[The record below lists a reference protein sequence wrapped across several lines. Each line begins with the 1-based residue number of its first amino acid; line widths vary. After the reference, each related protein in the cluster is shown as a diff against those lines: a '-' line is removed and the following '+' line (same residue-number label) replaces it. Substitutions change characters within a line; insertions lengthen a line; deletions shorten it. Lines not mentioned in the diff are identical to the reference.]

1 MELLK
6 EIVLVFIEMAPYLVF
21 GFLFAG
27 VLHVFVKKEVI
38 LKHLGASSLGA
49 VIKASLFGVPLP
61 LCSCSVIPTAISL
74 KKSGASNASVLS
86 FLLSTPLT
94 GVDSIVATYG
104 VLGPVFAVF
113 RPIAAFCIGIIGG
126 IVALVIK
133 TDETV
138 REAELENCCSNGD
151 ASQKKSSIESCCSE
165 GDVADDSCGAPK
177 EALPQT
183 EQKSCCSS
191 EPVTAASCCSDAG
204 EVKEGQPIPW
214 VLRVVESIK
223 EIWTYAFK
231 TLLDDIALPLIVGV
245 IISGVIS
252 WALPDNFFGD
262 LALPTIVQMILMI
275 VVGMPIYI
283 CATASLPIGAALL
296 LKGLSPGVIFVF
308 LAAGPVTNSATIAL
322 IIKQFGKKFFA
333 LYFGVIA
340 VLSIAFGLLLD
351 GIIEIFDLVIDPM
364 MGHHG
369 DHGPSVLFVAISIG
383 FVVLLLGSLGRKL
396 FPKKVKSGSC
406 CS

>member
-1 MELLK
+1 MDLLK
-6 EIVLVFIEMAPYLVF
+6 EIVLVFVEMAPYLVF

-38 LKHLGASSLGA
+38 LKHLGASSVGS

-104 VLGPVFAVF
+104 VLGPVFAIF
-113 RPIAAFCIGIIGG
+113 RPIAAFLIGIIGG
-126 IVALVIK
+126 IVALFVK
-133 TDETV
+133 TDETIV
-138 REAELENCCSNGD
+138 VKGEESSCYSGD
-151 ASQKKSSIESCCSE
+151 DAQKNTSIESCCSN
-165 GDVADDSCGAPK
+165 
-177 EALPQT
+177 
-183 EQKSCCSS
+183 
-191 EPVTAASCCSDAG
+191 EPETG
-204 EVKEGQPIPW
+204 EVKEGDSIPW
-214 VLRVVESIK
+214 LLRVVESIK

-245 IISGVIS
+245 VISGVIS

-262 LALPTIVQMILMI
+262 LALPTMVQMLIMI
-275 VVGMPIYI
+275 VVGVPIYI

-351 GIIEIFDLVIDPM
+351 GIIETFGYVIEPM

-369 DHGPSVLFVAISIG
+369 EHGPSVLFVAIAVG
-383 FVVLLLGSLGRKL
+383 FVVLLMGSLKRK
-396 FPKKVKSGSC
+396 FIPKKRENGSC
-406 CS
+406 CSQ